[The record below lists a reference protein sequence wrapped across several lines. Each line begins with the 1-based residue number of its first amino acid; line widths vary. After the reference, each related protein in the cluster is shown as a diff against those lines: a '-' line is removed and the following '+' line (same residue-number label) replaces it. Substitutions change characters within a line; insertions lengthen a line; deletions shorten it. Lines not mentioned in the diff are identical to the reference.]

1 MVVLPEAVT
10 LREATD
16 TLRLLTQACG
26 RDDAATLTVDAS
38 ALKRFDSSA
47 LAVLLACRRAAQA
60 DAKGFELRGAPAP
73 LLALAAL
80 YGVAELL
87 KFAPPQEAAAHRQG
101 QLPAAAA

>member
-16 TLRLLTQACG
+16 TLHLLTQACG

-60 DAKGFELRGAPAP
+60 DGKGFELRGAPAP

-80 YGVAELL
+80 YGVSDLL
-87 KFAPPQEAAAHRQG
+87 KF
-101 QLPAAAA
+101 QLPATAA